1 LTDEEDARELEI
13 EALLQEAKR
22 IACRYYR
29 LTKKPLGVTG
39 EIAEYEAAKRLDLK
53 LAVARTPFFD
63 ALGSE
68 DGHEVRYQIKGR
80 AVDRNAPRRG
90 RVGSIKLNGEFDSVL
105 LVLLDKETLDAIEIW
120 KATKENIEN
129 RIAGLTGAAPTK
141 RNALSISQF
150 VSTATQAEKIWP
162 KTRLSSSSPA

>member
-1 LTDEEDARELEI
+1 MSDEEDEPEREI

-22 IACRYYR
+22 IACKYYR

-39 EIAEYEAAKRLDLK
+39 EVAEYEAAKHLKLK

-63 ALGSE
+63 AVGYE
-68 DGHEVRYQIKGR
+68 DGDEIRYQIKGR

-90 RVGSIKLNGEFDSVL
+90 RVGSIKLKGEFDAVL

-120 KATKENIEN
+120 KASKQNIID
-129 RIAGLTGAAPTK
+129 RIAGLVGVAPTQ
-141 RNALSISQF
+141 RSALSISQF
-150 VSTATQAEKIWP
+150 VSQATQAKKVWP
-162 KTRLSSSSPA
+162 KS

>member
-1 LTDEEDARELEI
+1 LSCDKDNREQEI

-22 IACRYYR
+22 IACKYYR

-39 EIAEYEAAKRLDLK
+39 EVAEYEAAKHLKLK

-63 ALGSE
+63 AIGNE
-68 DGHEVRYQIKGR
+68 DGREILYQIKGR
-80 AVDRNAPRRG
+80 AVDRGALRRG
-90 RVGSIKLNGEFDSVL
+90 RVGSIKLNGEFDAVL

-120 KATKENIEN
+120 KASKQSIID
-129 RIAGLTGAAPTK
+129 RIAGLVGAAPTQ

-150 VSTATQAEKIWP
+150 VSQATPAEKVWP
-162 KTRLSSSSPA
+162 